1 MTRWGETYPL
11 YTGGAAGAPYGP
23 IDSTVIGD
31 KKNMYLFFAGDNGRI
46 YRSIMDID
54 NFPGSFGN
62 SSETILSANTPDLFE
77 AVQVYKL
84 KGQKKWLMIVE
95 CEGAVGR
102 YFRSFTATDLKGNF
116 TELSGLESAPFAGKS
131 NTYITWSNDIS
142 HGDLIRDTHDQTFEV
157 DPCNLQ
163 MLIQGRNPNISTDY
177 NDLPYRPVCQMSRL
191 RCCQT
196 MLTIIGSHHSLKP
209 CDTSG

>member
-1 MTRWGETYPL
+1 MLSWGVSYPL
-11 YTGGAAGAPYGP
+11 FTGSVAGAPYGP
-23 IDSTVIGD
+23 IDQTVIGD
-31 KKNMYLFFAGDNGRI
+31 DKNMFLFFAGDDGSI
-46 YRSIMDID
+46 YRSYMPIG

-62 SSETILSANTPDLFE
+62 VTETILTDTPENLYE

-116 TELSGLESAPFAGKS
+116 TELSGLEDNPFAGKS
-131 NTYITWSNDIS
+131 NTYITWSDDIS
-142 HGDLIRDTHDQTFEV
+142 HGDLIRSTHDQTFEV

-163 MLIQGRNPNISTDY
+163 MLFQGRASSTEDY
-177 NDLPYRPVCQMSRL
+177 NDLPYRPGLITLLNPASPQ
-191 RCCQT
+191 
-196 MLTIIGSHHSLKP
+196 GSAKFRRAESWQQ
-209 CDTSG
+209 